1 MNSENIN
8 ENESQKNSMIVP
20 SVAIPDSISIPTQ
33 LDVTSQ
39 CINNTSTIISVND
52 TSKDN
57 DYVPSSNAKNVAPSK
72 IIINSKTPL
81 TNISLT
87 DFARS
92 IKVDDYLFE
101 DATLTREMGELTG
114 ITQRYIEEKSKIV
127 KRFFEIL
134 SKNKVLGFLAE
145 VINNPQDKY
154 LQTTLFYSKLRGVKS
169 PAKYT
174 ILNGAVC
181 WFTVNFKKLDK
192 KFEKIRLTDKLWTK
206 EHALAC
212 YVSTTTS
219 QRIKELFVEFHEQG
233 IIYSTNDFNK
243 QGGFNYFFVQLF
255 EKVKKY

>member
-134 SKNKVLGFLAE
+134 SKNKVLGFLAK
-145 VINNPQDKY
+145 VITDPHDKH
-154 LQTTLFYSKLRGVKS
+154 L
-169 PAKYT
+169 
-174 ILNGAVC
+174 
-181 WFTVNFKKLDK
+181 
-192 KFEKIRLTDKLWTK
+192 
-206 EHALAC
+206 
-212 YVSTTTS
+212 
-219 QRIKELFVEFHEQG
+219 
-233 IIYSTNDFNK
+233 
-243 QGGFNYFFVQLF
+243 
-255 EKVKKY
+255 